1 MKAKKQYT
9 ADEMKDLALRLTE
22 ETLSKRPES
31 ELVKS
36 LLWLLKEGKWTL
48 TAHASYAQYLYYQ
61 SADGDYTETTQ
72 FLYELYHFLAGIY
85 FLSTGKKIEFQYVTE
100 EEE

>member
-1 MKAKKQYT
+1 MKTKKQYT
-9 ADEMKDLALRLTE
+9 AEELKELALRLTE
-22 ETLSKRPES
+22 ETLSKKPKS

-48 TAHASYAQYLYYQ
+48 AAHTSYAQYLYCQ
-61 SADGDYTETTQ
+61 STDGDYTETTQ
-72 FLYELYHFLAGIY
+72 FLYELCNFLAGIY

>member
-9 ADEMKDLALRLTE
+9 TEELKELALRLTE
-22 ETLSKRPES
+22 ETLSKKPKS

-48 TAHASYAQYLYYQ
+48 AAHTSYAQYLYYQ
-61 SADGDYTETTQ
+61 STDGDYTETTQ
-72 FLYELYHFLAGIY
+72 FLYELCNLLAGIY
-85 FLSTGKKIEFQYVTE
+85 FLNTGRKIEFQYETE
-100 EEE
+100 EE

>member
-1 MKAKKQYT
+1 MKAKKQYI

-22 ETLSKRPES
+22 ETLSKKPRS

-36 LLWLLKEGKWTL
+36 LHWLLKEGRWTL
-48 TAHASYAQYLYYQ
+48 TAHTSYAQYLYYR
-61 SADGDYTETTQ
+61 STDGDYTETTQ
-72 FLYELYHFLAGIY
+72 FLYELYNLLAGIY
-85 FLSTGKKIEFQYVTE
+85 FISTGRKIEFQYETE